1 MPRKKDVNQRIRDE
15 RRESILRVS
24 GRMIA
29 EKGIA
34 DIKISE
40 IAEAANMSQGL
51 LYRYYSSKE
60 ELFTALV
67 EERAES
73 LIKPLREVLNSST
86 DSASQKLFNI
96 TEKMLKDIVLNSD
109 RHQLL
114 WQALAL
120 PNNTNKIMTTMGAY
134 LQGNLRNL
142 VAEGQ
147 REGEIRDGNPD
158 MLVVLYLSAMQGLA
172 SSIHLFGQ
180 PILDHFPDANSVYQ
194 ILKS

>member
-1 MPRKKDVNQRIRDE
+1 
-15 RRESILRVS
+15 
-24 GRMIA
+24 MIA

-40 IAEAANMSQGL
+40 IAEAADMSQGL
-51 LYRYYSSKE
+51 LYRYFSSKE

-67 EERAES
+67 EESAES
-73 LIKPLREVLNSST
+73 LIKPLREVLNSGT

-96 TEKMLKDIVLNSD
+96 TEKMLKDIVSNSD

-120 PNNTNKIMTTMGAY
+120 PNNTNKIMTTMGQY
-134 LQGNLRNL
+134 LHENLRNL
-142 VAEGQ
+142 VVEGQ
-147 REGEIRDGNPD
+147 REGQIRDGDPD
-158 MLVVLYLSAMQGLA
+158 MLVVLYLSTLQGLA

-180 PILDHFPDANSVYQ
+180 PILDHLPDTNSVYQ

>member
-1 MPRKKDVNQRIRDE
+1 MPRKKDINQQIRNE
-15 RRESILRVS
+15 RRKYILEVS
-24 GRMIA
+24 GKMIA
-29 EKGIA
+29 DKGIA

-73 LIKPLREVLNSST
+73 LIKPLREALNSST
-86 DSASQKLFNI
+86 DSASQILFNI

-120 PNNTNKIMTTMGAY
+120 PNNTNKIMTTMGEY

-147 REGEIRDGNPD
+147 KEGEIRDGDPD
-158 MLVVLYLSAMQGLA
+158 MLVALYLSTMQGLA

-180 PILDHFPDANSVYQ
+180 PILDHFPDTNSVYQ

>member
-15 RRESILRVS
+15 RRESILLVS

-134 LQGNLRNL
+134 LQENLRNL

>member
-15 RRESILRVS
+15 RRESILQVS

-51 LYRYYSSKE
+51 LYRYYASKE

-96 TEKMLKDIVLNSD
+96 TEKMLEDIVLNSD

-180 PILDHFPDANSVYQ
+180 PILDHFPDTNSVYQ